1 VERNPP
7 KFTEI
12 PALPTKRMIQTFSTD
27 TPLLAPT
34 PLAALGWG
42 VGFRPLLHNAKIR
55 YHALRKNLAALCRQY
70 GMAEMARKKSHTSKA
85 SFFEAVNLTRNKPH
99 PPNSPTRYGEAE
111 ESLPS
116 ARQSREAQVCAAQSG
131 ACVGALARGFRIRSG
146 KIKCFNNIQLN
157 IAFLISVRY
166 VFLFR
171 TILGMGDAIYRVSTR
186 DSSN

>member
-99 PPNSPTRYGEAE
+99 PPNSPPGTERRRKVSPPPDNQGRRRCA
-111 ESLPS
+111 LPN
-116 ARQSREAQVCAAQSG
+116 RGRVW
-131 ACVGALARGFRIRSG
+131 GALARWFRIRSG
-146 KIKCFNNIQLN
+146 KMKCFKNIQLN

-166 VFLFR
+166 VFIFR
-171 TILGMGDAIYRVSTR
+171 TILGMGDAINRVSTR
-186 DSSN
+186 DLSN